1 MTLQRERPPAAASQP
16 PTAQAPSADDIDE
29 LATTF
34 SGLMR
39 AFKRAH
45 QNFLLKA
52 EREVEWTSQLLL
64 SCVVNEGPL
73 RASAIAGLVD
83 SDPSTVSRQIAQL
96 VRDGYVERRADQ
108 ADGRASL
115 LVATEKGTAAH
126 GEHRRMRNE
135 RYQRMLAEWNERD
148 VRKFATLLQR
158 FTADFEAHRKSWFDD
173 LDTAGES

>member
-1 MTLQRERPPAAASQP
+1 MTLQRERPPAP
-16 PTAQAPSADDIDE
+16 PAQAPSADDIDE

-45 QNFLLKA
+45 QQFVLKA
-52 EREVEWTSQLLL
+52 EHEVEWTSQVLL

-73 RASAIAGLVD
+73 RASALAGLVD

-126 GEHRRMRNE
+126 REHRRMRNE
-135 RYQRMLAEWNERD
+135 RYRRMLTEWSERD
-148 VRKFATLLQR
+148 VRKFTALVRR

-173 LDTAGES
+173 LETPRES

>member
-1 MTLQRERPPAAASQP
+1 MTLQRERPPTSP
-16 PTAQAPSADDIDE
+16 AQSPSADDIDE

-45 QNFLLKA
+45 QQFVLKA
-52 EREVEWTSQLLL
+52 EHEVEWTSQVLL

-73 RASAIAGLVD
+73 RASALAGLVD

-96 VRDGYVERRADQ
+96 VREGYVERRADQ

-126 GEHRRMRNE
+126 REHRRMRNE
-135 RYQRMLAEWNERD
+135 RYRRMLAEWSERD
-148 VRKFATLLQR
+148 VRKFTALVRR

-173 LDTAGES
+173 LETTRES

>member
-1 MTLQRERPPAAASQP
+1 MTLQRERPPTSP
-16 PTAQAPSADDIDE
+16 AQSPSVDDIDE

-45 QNFLLKA
+45 QQFVLKA
-52 EREVEWTSQLLL
+52 EHEVEWTSQVLL

-73 RASAIAGLVD
+73 RASALAGLVD

-96 VRDGYVERRADQ
+96 VREGYVERRADQ

-126 GEHRRMRNE
+126 REHRRMRNE
-135 RYQRMLAEWNERD
+135 RYRRMLAEWSERD
-148 VRKFATLLQR
+148 VRKFTALVRR

-173 LDTAGES
+173 LETTRES

>member
-1 MTLQRERPPAAASQP
+1 MTLQRERPPAP
-16 PTAQAPSADDIDE
+16 PAQAPSADDIDE

-45 QNFLLKA
+45 QQFVLKA
-52 EREVEWTSQLLL
+52 EHEVEWTSQVLL

-73 RASAIAGLVD
+73 RASALAGLVD

-126 GEHRRMRNE
+126 REHRRMRNE
-135 RYQRMLAEWNERD
+135 RYRRMLTEWSERD
-148 VRKFATLLQR
+148 VRKFTALVRR

-173 LDTAGES
+173 LETTRES

>member
-1 MTLQRERPPAAASQP
+1 MTLQRERPPTP
-16 PTAQAPSADDIDE
+16 PARSPSADDIDE

-45 QNFLLKA
+45 QQFVLKA
-52 EREVEWTSQLLL
+52 EHEVEWTSQVLL

-73 RASAIAGLVD
+73 RASALAGLVD
-83 SDPSTVSRQIAQL
+83 SDPSTVSRQVAQL
-96 VRDGYVERRADQ
+96 IRDGYVERRADQ

-126 GEHRRMRNE
+126 REHRRMRNE
-135 RYQRMLAEWNERD
+135 RYRRMLTEWSERD
-148 VRKFATLLQR
+148 VRKFTALVRR

-173 LDTAGES
+173 LETTRES